1 MEKANADFEA
11 NKKEFWSFVGRR
23 TKGRKGGV
31 EALRNDSGVS
41 VTSTKGKLKVLQSH
55 YQRLGSCS
63 VDEAFDG
70 NWKQEVDS
78 EVNECHR
85 CSVEHDDP
93 VLDREIELQEIARC
107 VRKLKNNK
115 TGGSDGLVGELLK
128 YGGSGMIHLLFE
140 VVWSEELVRRE
151 GLIVNL
157 FKKGDREDPGNYRGI
172 TLLSVV

>member
-1 MEKANADFEA
+1 M
-11 NKKEFWSFVGRR
+11 
-23 TKGRKGGV
+23 
-31 EALRNDSGVS
+31 
-41 VTSTKGKLKVLQSH
+41 KVLQSH

-63 VDEAFDG
+63 VDDAFDG

-78 EVNECHR
+78 EVKECHR

-128 YGGSGMIHLLFE
+128 YGGSGMI
-140 VVWSEELVRRE
+140 VPPKWRE

-172 TLLSVV
+172 TLLSVVGKVFVK